1 MSRKKQK
8 KIIHVEV
15 VNITTRKVKKI
26 NLEEKRVFFD
36 EETNTYQEVK
46 NTSTSNYDNESRP
59 QKSETEIL

>member
-1 MSRKKQK
+1 MPRKKQ
-8 KIIHVEV
+8 
-15 VNITTRKVKKI
+15 KKI

-36 EETNTYQEVK
+36 EEVNTYQEVK